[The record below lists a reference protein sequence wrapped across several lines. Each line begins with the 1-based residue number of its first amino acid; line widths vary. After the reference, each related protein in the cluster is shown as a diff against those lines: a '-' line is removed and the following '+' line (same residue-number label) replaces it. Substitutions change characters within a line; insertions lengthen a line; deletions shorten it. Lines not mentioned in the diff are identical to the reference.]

1 MSLTINNNVTQQHTL
16 QPQVAAAQTTNAAQS
31 PTDASGGT
39 AGTSATAEPSAAL
52 ISGNASLTSDLLSVL
67 LQEQSGMTTSSFGS
81 SGSSGSSTS
90 GGPGFTLAGMLDAQD
105 QTTQLQS
112 GNGFD
117 ALTSALL
124 FPSTPQGSSTP
135 ASTSTSPTTLD
146 PTSAVQ
152 SATSTGSVLGGI
164 QDLLDQLAV

>member
-1 MSLTINNNVTQQHTL
+1 VSLTINNNVTQQHTL
-16 QPQVAAAQTTNAAQS
+16 QPQVAAAQTTNATQS
-31 PTDASGGT
+31 TTDASAGT
-39 AGTSATAEPSAAL
+39 AGASATAEPSAAL

-67 LQEQSGMTTSSFGS
+67 LQEQSGMTTNSF
-81 SGSSGSSTS
+81 GSSGSSTS